1 MVDDPGSQGKCGNR
15 TERLC
20 GTVRI
25 GRSLPLGVQKAP
37 LRIQKQS
44 GSQ

>member
-15 TERLC
+15 TEWLC

-37 LRIQKQS
+37 LRIQNQS